1 VGWRSVRRR
10 ALSYRLGYGRRGLF
24 RHGWIW
30 RGRHRLIIVWCCADP
45 ARLYFGLY
53 DAGIEEARQEP
64 TLSISFAM
72 LHSLRLPN
80 ILLQTNNDALGHSF
94 SMALSKAVRFRV
106 SSNTASAVK
115 AARVIR
121 SIKSR
126 YRTQAFL
133 FLAYHFFLTSP
144 LHLDIFIIFFILVSN
159 FMNRQQAF
167 PSQLVLD
174 GLRFL
179 LDERRF
185 IMP

>member
-1 VGWRSVRRR
+1 
-10 ALSYRLGYGRRGLF
+10 
-24 RHGWIW
+24 
-30 RGRHRLIIVWCCADP
+30 
-45 ARLYFGLY
+45 
-53 DAGIEEARQEP
+53 
-64 TLSISFAM
+64 
-72 LHSLRLPN
+72 
-80 ILLQTNNDALGHSF
+80 
-94 SMALSKAVRFRV
+94 MAFTKAIRFKR

-133 FLAYHFFLTSP
+133 FLAYHFFLTSFV
-144 LHLDIFIIFFILVSN
+144 HLDIFIIFFILVSN

-167 PSQLVLD
+167 PSQLILD
-174 GLRFL
+174 GLRIL

>member
-1 VGWRSVRRR
+1 MAFKR
-10 ALSYRLGYGRRGLF
+10 AIRF
-24 RHGWIW
+24 K
-30 RGRHRLIIVWCCADP
+30 P
-45 ARLYFGLY
+45 A
-53 DAGIEEARQEP
+53 
-64 TLSISFAM
+64 
-72 LHSLRLPN
+72 
-80 ILLQTNNDALGHSF
+80 
-94 SMALSKAVRFRV
+94 
-106 SSNTASAVK
+106 SNTASAVK

-144 LHLDIFIIFFILVSN
+144 LHLDIFIVFFILVAN

-167 PSQLVLD
+167 PSQLALD

-179 LDERRF
+179 MDERRF

>member
-1 VGWRSVRRR
+1 
-10 ALSYRLGYGRRGLF
+10 
-24 RHGWIW
+24 
-30 RGRHRLIIVWCCADP
+30 
-45 ARLYFGLY
+45 
-53 DAGIEEARQEP
+53 
-64 TLSISFAM
+64 M
-72 LHSLRLPN
+72 LHPN
-80 ILLQTNNDALGHSF
+80 YPSRGHSLI
-94 SMALSKAVRFRV
+94 MAAFAKASGVRV
-106 SSNTASAVK
+106 SNNTASAVK
-115 AARVIR
+115 ATRVIR

>member
-1 VGWRSVRRR
+1 MAVFTK
-10 ALSYRLGYGRRGLF
+10 A
-24 RHGWIW
+24 
-30 RGRHRLIIVWCCADP
+30 
-45 ARLYFGLY
+45 
-53 DAGIEEARQEP
+53 AG
-64 TLSISFAM
+64 
-72 LHSLRLPN
+72 
-80 ILLQTNNDALGHSF
+80 
-94 SMALSKAVRFRV
+94 FRV
-106 SSNTASAVK
+106 SHNTASAVK
-115 AARVIR
+115 AAHVIR

>member
-1 VGWRSVRRR
+1 
-10 ALSYRLGYGRRGLF
+10 
-24 RHGWIW
+24 
-30 RGRHRLIIVWCCADP
+30 
-45 ARLYFGLY
+45 
-53 DAGIEEARQEP
+53 
-64 TLSISFAM
+64 
-72 LHSLRLPN
+72 
-80 ILLQTNNDALGHSF
+80 
-94 SMALSKAVRFRV
+94 MAPKAVRFRV
-106 SSNTASAVK
+106 SPNAASAAK
-115 AARVIR
+115 AAQVIR

-167 PSQLVLD
+167 PNQLAVD

-185 IMP
+185 MMP